1 MSRFFAT
8 FFIIMI
14 IIVWYAYERG
24 KATRKAKQTSDNFWA
39 LEQKANSTRRKP
51 IDDLSKI
58 TIPLEQLPFEEH
70 PSQEAKECQDY
81 LVNLSTVDII
91 NLTGISNTDLK
102 LSYGAPNF
110 PYLSQCDENYTKL
123 VRCLNQ
129 WARVLLSEDKTS
141 QAQTVLEFAVS
152 IHSDVSTTYDML
164 SKLYIEQKASD
175 KILKLIDIAEQL
187 ETLLKPQIIKK
198 LEEAYVLSGADSFES
213 IL

>member
-14 IIVWYAYERG
+14 VIGWYAYERG
-24 KATRKAKQTSDNFWA
+24 KATRKARQISENFWA
-39 LEQKANSTRRKP
+39 LEQKANSTRKKP
-51 IDDLSKI
+51 MDDLTKI
-58 TIPLEQLPFEEH
+58 SIPLERLPLEEH
-70 PSQEAKECQDY
+70 PSLAAKEYQEL
-81 LVNLSTVDII
+81 LVNLSTMDII

-110 PYLSQCDENYTKL
+110 PYLSQCDQNFTEL

-129 WARVLLSEDKTS
+129 WAKTLLAENKPS
-141 QAQTVLEFAVS
+141 QAQTVLEYAVS
-152 IHSDVSTTYDML
+152 IHSDISTTYDML
-164 SKLYIEQKASD
+164 AKLYIEQKASD

-187 ETLLKPQIIKK
+187 ETLLKPQIVKK
-198 LEEAYVLSGADSFES
+198 LEEAYVLSGAGSFDS